1 MYSGKPED
9 YEMGE
14 TIGGFAFY
22 DIDGAMVK
30 SY

>member
-14 TIGGFAFY
+14 TIGGFALREM
-22 DIDGAMVK
+22 DHAIGKPD
-30 SY
+30 

>member
-14 TIGGFAFY
+14 TIGAFTLY
-22 DIDGAMVK
+22 DIDHARGK
-30 SY
+30 SD